1 VCGARPGKVRTFVLS
16 DVEADSTAG
25 ELLTVELDSL
35 AQRFRI
41 FEIDVGDT
49 ARAVGF
55 PVPGH
60 ADGALPGQVAASLLL
75 QQSHKQMN
83 KSRKLIDQN

>member
-1 VCGARPGKVRTFVLS
+1 MRSGKVRTFVLS

-25 ELLTVELDSL
+25 ELLAVELDGL

-60 ADGALPGQVAASLLL
+60 ADGTLPGQVAASLE
-75 QQSHKQMN
+75 
-83 KSRKLIDQN
+83 LIATRC